1 MIPCRLRGR
10 NTYGQ
15 LGTGDN
21 EDRLDEADEDVVAVD
36 LGESEALGIAA
47 GDDHVCASFTDGT
60 VKVQYG
66 EVDVANH
73 RCAGWSVLR
82 RGRRGSRRA

>member
-1 MIPCRLRGR
+1 MYCPFINTLIDYSLDRPSDCSVIPFRLRGR

-36 LGESEALGIAA
+36 LGESQAVDIAA
-47 GDDHVCASFTDGT
+47 GESHVCASLADAT
-60 VKVQYG
+60 VKV
-66 EVDVANH
+66 
-73 RCAGWSVLR
+73 
-82 RGRRGSRRA
+82 